1 MHPPSECH
9 ACPWG
14 VQEELGT
21 PALAFVR
28 AVCDA
33 LRLDAA
39 VEEEVAELRHN
50 LLRLTHTRE
59 FAPAAAFKVRA
70 AACVGSRG
78 PLSMRPL
85 EARLDGTSIYAQI
98 PLHHDR
104 LRPHAH
110 LRQASG
116 WPRAYPA
123 LPCACLEHAEREKRW
138 SVRASTLYRTCQD
151 SAAQRRSQLLSSCAG
166 ALPLLCAAG
175 RYLHVLQSLHR
186 PGPVQ
191 RPVPPGRAPVYLTR

>member
-1 MHPPSECH
+1 MHPWSSVT
-9 ACPWG
+9 ACTWD

-78 PLSMRPL
+78 PLS
-85 EARLDGTSIYAQI
+85 
-98 PLHHDR
+98 
-104 LRPHAH
+104 
-110 LRQASG
+110 RQHTGGMHG
-116 WPRAYPA
+116 W
-123 LPCACLEHAEREKRW
+123 
-138 SVRASTLYRTCQD
+138 
-151 SAAQRRSQLLSSCAG
+151 
-166 ALPLLCAAG
+166 
-175 RYLHVLQSLHR
+175 HVYVCT
-186 PGPVQ
+186 GIT
-191 RPVPPGRAPVYLTR
+191 AP

>member
-1 MHPPSECH
+1 MVKCH
-9 ACPWG
+9 ICPRV

-70 AACVGSRG
+70 SACVGFRG
-78 PLSMRPL
+78 PLSMPPT
-85 EARLDGTSIYAQI
+85 GGM
-98 PLHHDR
+98 H
-104 LRPHAH
+104 
-110 LRQASG
+110 G
-116 WPRAYPA
+116 WPIICTMIGCVP
-123 LPCACLEHAEREKRW
+123 L
-138 SVRASTLYRTCQD
+138 RTC
-151 SAAQRRSQLLSSCAG
+151 
-166 ALPLLCAAG
+166 G
-175 RYLHVLQSLHR
+175 R
-186 PGPVQ
+186 PPV
-191 RPVPPGRAPVYLTR
+191 GRAPVLSCPVLAWSIQYMRGVGRSRQAPQATVVKTVPHSAGLSCCAPAQEPCRSYVLRDVICMYCNHCTDLDLCRDPALQVGRQSM